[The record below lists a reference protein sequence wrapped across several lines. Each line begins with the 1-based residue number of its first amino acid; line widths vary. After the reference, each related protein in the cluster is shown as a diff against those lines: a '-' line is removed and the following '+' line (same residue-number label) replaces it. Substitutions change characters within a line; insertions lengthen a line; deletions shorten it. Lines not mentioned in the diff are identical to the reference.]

1 VPKSYELSEV
11 AREYLPGALKDPER
25 WLRRKLNAR
34 VFPGTRVGRH
44 WVMTDHQ
51 IQAML
56 ECSAPRPRSEPH
68 LQSRKLSLMASL
80 RVLGVGSRLSN
91 DWRH

>member
-11 AREYLPGALKDPER
+11 AREYLPGAPKDPER

-34 VFPGTRVGRH
+34 AFPGTRVGRH

-51 IQAML
+51 IQVML
-56 ECSAPRPRSEPH
+56 AVLGTEAEVVPTPEPEAVSFDGLSPRS
-68 LQSRKLSLMASL
+68 R
-80 RVLGVGSRLSN
+80 RRLKAV
-91 DWRH
+91 R